1 MYDAYRGIL
10 FLTLACLA
18 FIAPFSSADA
28 KKPARQLLWQTNAS
42 GTDIGIFDVAT
53 GDRVDRLEVGPNPHG
68 IAAAGNTVFVSLENR
83 GGSFGELLWI
93 DRKSREIRHRLKV
106 GPQPHAIA
114 VTPNGRWVYVPCRD
128 GHYWVIDANQKAVVA
143 RIETGGRP
151 HNTIAHPNG
160 RRVYLSPQGTPKRV
174 TIVDPTQGHKIVGF
188 MAFSASV
195 QPSALAPRKNLF
207 FQHVDGLN
215 GFEVADLET
224 NALLTRV
231 DHSRSIGLPV
241 WPASLGFL
249 DFTGLNH
256 CQGLSVRPGEAEIW
270 SVCGAVATIH
280 QLDETDTTGGTAF
293 DELGH
298 IKLPSKGY
306 WLSHSPDG
314 KFAFI
319 ALAETGHVAQ
329 IETGSR
335 RIIRLLRAGDKPKR
349 NIVVRGD

>member
-1 MYDAYRGIL
+1 MYDAFRGVSV
-10 FLTLACLA
+10 LTLVCLA
-18 FIAPFSSADA
+18 LFAPLSTADA
-28 KKPARQLLWQTNAS
+28 RSSGRQLLWQTNAS
-42 GTDIGIFDVAT
+42 GTDIDIFDVVT
-53 GDRVDRLEVGPNPHG
+53 GDKVDRLKVGPNPYG
-68 IAAAGNTVFVSLENR
+68 IATAGNTVFVSLENR

-93 DRKSREIRHRLKV
+93 DRISREIRHRLKV

-114 VTPNGRWVYVPCRD
+114 VTPNGKWVYVACRD
-128 GHYWVIDANQKAVVA
+128 GHYWIIDAKQKAVVA
-143 RIETGGRP
+143 RINTGGRP

-174 TIVDPTQGHKIVGF
+174 TIIDPTKGHQIVGF

-195 QPSALAPRKNLF
+195 QPPALAPRKNLF

-224 NALLTRV
+224 NALLTRI

-249 DFTGLNH
+249 DFSGLNQ
-256 CQGLSVRPGEAEIW
+256 CRGLAVRPGEAEIW
-270 SVCGAVATIH
+270 SVCGAIATIH
-280 QLDETDTTGGTAF
+280 GLSVTETPGQSKF
-293 DELGH
+293 KELGH
-298 IKLPSKGY
+298 IKLPSRGY
-306 WLSHSPDG
+306 WLTHSPDG
-314 KFAFI
+314 RYTFI

-329 IETGSR
+329 VDSDSR
-335 RIIRLLRAGDKPKR
+335 RIIRLLKAGDKPKR